1 MQATQAAWAK
11 LPSTQVGCIND
22 ALHQQGGSVEALI
35 QRGVLPSDPR
45 LANERSNCQ
54 RQFEQQEAL
63 PTGSQ
68 RSVYAVRGVALGAT
82 VPFGSSAYREY
93 ECGPSDQFDG
103 FTWCQKT
110 RKEKERRGTFSATY
124 SILHSRDGAVVYVNR
139 YQEPAF
145 FGANE
150 ADNDV
155 QQYSRKIGEPP
166 RITRMPHR
174 AGPTGILASWGKV
187 ELEPLDDDNIKAL
200 AEGRRLTTKG
210 YFIDFIG
217 DFNRSAKEGLPIYRL
232 SGGPGFVWVASFD
245 QKGRGTLRLTAVDAS
260 ALAPTTTPKL
270 PIETVEST
278 KAQDAIAS
286 TANQPSRGEAEKE
299 PAALASTTTPKL
311 PIETVESTKGQDAIA
326 NTANQP
332 SRGEAEKEPAELAP
346 TTTPKLPMETVEST
360 KAQDAI
366 ANTANQPSRGETEKE
381 PADKATNDA
390 QRARDDAA
398 KARDETLRAN
408 AAIEKAVAT
417 ERAKVNAVLA
427 QLQAEKAAAE
437 AKARAMETVAYGTI
451 IGAILLVAMIAS
463 AFAVGRSKTTAAVE
477 HLSDKREPREL
488 ELTALTKTEFASTGD
503 SKTTAEHLSVGSKI
517 REPESTELD
526 VLTETESAP
535 TGDSQRSDSKG
546 GSSIATFASQA
557 AQVAA
562 SLRASAPTVSVGIVI
577 AVTLSAAAIGTA
589 ALYSRH
595 NPSEHEEAS
604 VGKTGMTDGVKA
616 SVMGWQQNEH
626 GAAAEIVGECV
637 NRSIN
642 FKATVVGRDGEP
654 TVELPWDETL
664 EDFRNETGKFM
675 QVIYLPIT
683 VKIDDNEPQIV
694 KRLHE
699 EPYRN
704 VIRLV
709 TLLLERAPA
718 SDLQESTRE
727 TKTVSVQLDKLL
739 STAEKAALTS
749 YYPDKLPKISEAR
762 RIMIEFDT
770 SKGTMQIR
778 ITMDDPI
785 VQKLV
790 ELCQSQ

>member
-1 MQATQAAWAK
+1 
-11 LPSTQVGCIND
+11 
-22 ALHQQGGSVEALI
+22 VEALI

-54 RQFEQQEAL
+54 RQFEQQEAQ
-63 PTGSQ
+63 PTGRQ

-124 SILHSRDGAVVYVNR
+124 SILHSRDRAVVYVNR

-278 KAQDAIAS
+278 KAQDAIAN

-299 PAALASTTTPKL
+299 PAALAPTTTPKL
-311 PIETVESTKGQDAIA
+311 PI
-326 NTANQP
+326 
-332 SRGEAEKEPAELAP
+332 
-346 TTTPKLPMETVEST
+346 ETVEST

-488 ELTALTKTEFASTGD
+488 ELTAVTKTEFALTGD
-503 SKTTAEHLSVGSKI
+503 SKRTAKHLSVGSKT

-546 GSSIATFASQA
+546 GSSMATFASQA

-589 ALYSRH
+589 ALYSKRH

-626 GAAAEIVGECV
+626 GAAAEIIGECV

-654 TVELPWDETL
+654 TVELPWDDTL

-683 VKIDDNEPQIV
+683 LKINDNEPQIV

-718 SDLQESTRE
+718 SDPQQSTRE
-727 TKTVSVQLDKLL
+727 TKTVSVQLGNLL

-749 YYPDKLPKISEAR
+749 YYPDKLLKISEAR